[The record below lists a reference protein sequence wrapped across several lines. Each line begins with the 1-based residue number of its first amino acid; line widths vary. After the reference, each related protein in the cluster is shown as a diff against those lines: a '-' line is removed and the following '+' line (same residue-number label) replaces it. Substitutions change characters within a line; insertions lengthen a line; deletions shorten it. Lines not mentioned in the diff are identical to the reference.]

1 MALKRTTQP
10 TMSLAGQIRTQL
22 QALNLPPPSTPWLQ
36 TLVSARSPP
45 PPLPSLVMT
54 AKTRLLASDLTT
66 PGLLDPAATATLCF
80 PPLTTAAATTT
91 TTTTTTTTNNS
102 TSSNSGDNPP
112 PREARLPRDVYVQV
126 LDVEDISRSRWE
138 QVEELESVE
147 RGERTRG
154 REVIRLPVNG
164 SGGGDGNGGDE
175 QDDGSWG
182 APPPPPQP
190 QQQQGVAAGGS
201 SRNATHRLVLQD
213 CKGQKVFAVELV
225 RVPRIGVG
233 TLNIGEKILLK
244 RGTVVARGTVL
255 LEPGSCH
262 ILGGKVEAWQKAW
275 LEGRLARLRDTV
287 GPGQAEA
294 AA

>member
-22 QALNLPPPSTPWLQ
+22 QALNLPPPSHPWLQ

-80 PPLTTAAATTT
+80 PPLTTAAAAA
-91 TTTTTTTTNNS
+91 TTTNNS
-102 TSSNSGDNPP
+102 TSNSGNNNPP

-138 QVEELESVE
+138 QVEELEAVE

-164 SGGGDGNGGDE
+164 SGGDGDGNGGDE

-182 APPPPPQP
+182 APPPPPQ
-190 QQQQGVAAGGS
+190 QQQGAAAGGGGS

-244 RGTVVARGTVL
+244 KGTVVARGTVL
-255 LEPGSCH
+255 LEPGTCH

-275 LEGRLARLRDTV
+275 LEGRLARLRETV

-294 AA
+294 AV